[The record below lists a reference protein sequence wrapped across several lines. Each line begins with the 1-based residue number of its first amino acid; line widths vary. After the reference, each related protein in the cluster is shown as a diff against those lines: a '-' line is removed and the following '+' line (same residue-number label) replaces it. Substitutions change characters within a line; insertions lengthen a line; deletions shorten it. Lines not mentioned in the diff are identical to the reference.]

1 MLFSNQNVI
10 ITGATGNLGR
20 PVVRSFLDRGANVA
34 AISRHEHD
42 PELVEY
48 AKTTSGNIIFTKAD
62 LSKEHSVN
70 NAIRDVLEK
79 LGSIEI
85 LINIAGGFAGGKL
98 LADTELDTWNKMM
111 DMNLLSVFL
120 ISKAVM
126 RPMMERQ
133 YGKIINISALAS
145 LNPGPKK
152 GAYTVSKAALNALT
166 KVMAEEGKKYNI
178 QANAIAPSIILTP
191 ANKGYMP
198 DADHD
203 AWVKP
208 EAIADLIRTLCTGKN
223 SDINGNIIEMPGKG

>member
-20 PVVRSFLDRGANVA
+20 PVVHSFLDRGANVA
-34 AISRHEHD
+34 AISRHDHD
-42 PELVEY
+42 PELAEY
-48 AKTTSGNIIFTKAD
+48 AKNTSGNIIFTKAD
-62 LSKEHSVN
+62 LSKENSVN
-70 NAIRDVLEK
+70 NAILDILDK

-98 LADTELDTWNKMM
+98 VVDTELQTWNKMM

-120 ISKAVM
+120 MSKAVM
-126 RPMMERQ
+126 RAMMERH

-145 LNPGPKK
+145 LNPGPQK
-152 GAYTVSKAALNALT
+152 GAYLVSKAGLNTLT
-166 KVMAEEGKKYNI
+166 KVLAQEGKEYNI
-178 QANAIAPSIILTP
+178 QVNAIAPSIILTP

-208 EAIADLIRTLCTGKN
+208 EAIADLIRYLCTSKN
-223 SDINGNIIEMPGKG
+223 NDINGNIIEMPAKV